1 MRESLEQYCL
11 NHGKTELLAEWDAEK
26 NGAATPQNTPHS
38 SREKAWW
45 RCENGHSW
53 QARIQSRVLTG
64 CGCPVCKG
72 QIIQPGFNDLQTR
85 RPDIAAEWDTEKNAP
100 LRPDAIAV
108 SSNRLVWWRCAKGHS
123 YRAAVTDRTRTRSS
137 GCPYCKKKVILPGVN
152 DPKTLNPELAAQWD
166 TEKNG
171 AADMEQLL
179 NGSTFKAWWRCPL
192 GHSYQASVRNRIYN
206 KTGCPYCAGKKAYPG
221 FNDLASQRPD
231 LAVEWAEELNAPLTP
246 DMVTL
251 GSGKRVWWRCQY
263 GHVWLTAVFNRV
275 HGGTGCPV
283 CRKRKRGKYRS
294 FPLREQ
300 KNSVQNRPHGAAASR
315 RKQQRRNK

>member
-108 SSNRLVWWRCAKGHS
+108 SSNRLVWWRCEH
-123 YRAAVTDRTRTRSS
+123 
-137 GCPYCKKKVILPGVN
+137 
-152 DPKTLNPELAAQWD
+152 
-166 TEKNG
+166 
-171 AADMEQLL
+171 
-179 NGSTFKAWWRCPL
+179 
-192 GHSYQASVRNRIYN
+192 
-206 KTGCPYCAGKKAYPG
+206 
-221 FNDLASQRPD
+221 
-231 LAVEWAEELNAPLTP
+231 
-246 DMVTL
+246 
-251 GSGKRVWWRCQY
+251 

-283 CRKRKRGKYRS
+283 CRMKKKGRYRDI
-294 FPLREQ
+294 PLENSADPAQ
-300 KNSVQNRPHGAAASR
+300 KSTAPAPPAGAAASH